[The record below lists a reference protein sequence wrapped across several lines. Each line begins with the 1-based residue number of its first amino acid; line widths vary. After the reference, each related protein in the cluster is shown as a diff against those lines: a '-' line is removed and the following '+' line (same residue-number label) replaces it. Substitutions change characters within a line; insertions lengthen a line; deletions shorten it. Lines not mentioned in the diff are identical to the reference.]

1 MREPPEVEVFL
12 PIDRQKKKC
21 DKFKCVYDVDGECE
35 AEGGECIGDMCECFG
50 ECTDCQEQDNEEC
63 DGFK

>member
-1 MREPPEVEVFL
+1 MR
-12 PIDRQKKKC
+12 C